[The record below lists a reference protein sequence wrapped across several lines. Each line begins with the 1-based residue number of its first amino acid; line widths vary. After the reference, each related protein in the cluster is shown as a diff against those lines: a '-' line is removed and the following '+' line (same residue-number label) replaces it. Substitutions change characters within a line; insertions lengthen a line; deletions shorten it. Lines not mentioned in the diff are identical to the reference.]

1 MAVTC
6 DMLVGVP
13 FTGGAMNPARALGP
27 AVAAGY
33 LNNMGVY
40 WVGPLLG
47 AVVVAV
53 VYEYILRPEC
63 QEAATTIDMYRR

>member
-13 FTGGAMNPARALGP
+13 FTGAAMNPAHALGP

-33 LNNMGVY
+33 LDNMGVY

-53 VYEYILRPEC
+53 V
-63 QEAATTIDMYRR
+63 